1 MSAPLPAHALD
12 EVAQKWRLLAERRCA
27 HFLDLHRSG
36 RWKHYYSEAQF
47 LHRMREAMQ
56 LSERWAEIA
65 PRPAGEAAAQ
75 APPPAG
81 APQRTAA

>member
-1 MSAPLPAHALD
+1 MSARLSAHALD

-47 LHRMREAMQ
+47 LHRMREAIQ
-56 LSERWAEIA
+56 LSERWTEI
-65 PRPAGEAAAQ
+65 

-81 APQRTAA
+81 EVAAPPAGAPRRTAA